1 MATLENSYCV
11 EFDDDGRSLYTTTLG
26 RIASYYY
33 LSHETMRHFH
43 DDLMPNMTI
52 EEVLKALSDCK
63 EYEELP
69 VR

>member
-1 MATLENSYCV
+1 M
-11 EFDDDGRSLYTTTLG
+11 EFDEDDGGRRVYTTTLG

-43 DDLMPNMTI
+43 DNLLPNMSM
-52 EEVLKALSDCK
+52 EEVLKALCDCK
-63 EYEELP
+63 EYDELP

>member
-1 MATLENSYCV
+1 M
-11 EFDDDGRSLYTTTLG
+11 YTTTLG

-43 DDLMPNMTI
+43 DNLLPNMSM
-52 EEVLKALSDCK
+52 EEVLKALCDCK
-63 EYEELP
+63 EYDELP